1 MSSINQYATWELFLG
16 EISRNIS
23 PSKKDIVASLSF
35 LQERQLCS
43 KERFDAII
51 AVRYMASYEQAI
63 NEYLHPPI
71 DFKQANI
78 KAELIHFGSVFE
90 SLLEVL
96 LVNLYKNKKITLEK
110 YNTWFSSSKANE
122 LVIDGERLAK
132 KHKNGR
138 VQAMSFKAGIDTLK
152 AWNKNENNE
161 SSNIADQIR
170 MIDMLRQE
178 RNSVHVNQMV
188 ETSIQHEEYR
198 LVEVREKWLKF
209 VSTVNEQI

>member
-1 MSSINQYATWELFLG
+1 MSNINQYATWELFLG

-23 PSKKDIVASLSF
+23 PSKEEIVESLSF

-43 KERFDAII
+43 KERFDAIV

-63 NEYLHPPI
+63 NEYLHPPM

-90 SLLEVL
+90 GLLEVL
-96 LVNLYKNKKITLEK
+96 LVNLYKNRKITLDK
-110 YNTWFSSSKANE
+110 YNAWFSSSTANE

-132 KHKNGR
+132 KSKQDR
-138 VQAMSFKAGIDTLK
+138 VLAMSFKAVIDSLK

-161 SSNIADQIR
+161 DSDMADQLR

-209 VSTVNEQI
+209 VSIVNKQI